1 MDHTEATCND
11 VQSSQLNQ
19 TCLKGVR
26 QITMRAVLALLA
38 LCTAARRSPVPLRLV
53 VVPRG
58 GGDDGDEAAVVEA
71 APRDVVE
78 APEDMDGEV
87 YLDVHFDPLKALA
100 SAAKAARG
108 VLVRAFASL
117 FGGGGASGRGGS
129 PDAPS
134 AVEAACPGALA
145 TAARAA
151 KRALATGRPVLVVAA
166 PPASKAAEALAAA
179 VKVLGGGDAV
189 VVLDA
194 TRTAQTYARAARLA
208 SVAIPAALPKHA
220 PFCAL
225 AVPTGDGQLRY
236 VAVYRGTGVGE
247 SWLARARETAADDLA
262 ALERAAV
269 EHRLASEQKREL
281 AQAKSSDRRSATDA
295 ATARAA
301 AAAAAAA
308 EAEATLTAE
317 RRAAAD
323 LTRRAALEKAL
334 APEPDGP
341 GVLVKLRCPDG
352 STATRKFASDA
363 PAGALLDW
371 CDVRGVDLDAFVVRK
386 AVGDRDRLEDRTSLL
401 GDVLGTRAL
410 LECVAR

>member
-1 MDHTEATCND
+1 
-11 VQSSQLNQ
+11 
-19 TCLKGVR
+19 
-26 QITMRAVLALLA
+26 MRLAVTQAALLA
-38 LCTAARRSPVPLRLV
+38 LTAARCCTRPLPLRLV
-53 VVPRG
+53 PRG
-58 GGDDGDEAAVVEA
+58 GANDDGDGAAVVEA

-78 APEDMDGEV
+78 APEEDRDGEV

-100 SAAKAARG
+100 SAA
-108 VLVRAFASL
+108 RALRRALASL
-117 FGGGGASGRGGS
+117 FGGGGKSASGASGS
-129 PDAPS
+129 ADAPS

-151 KRALATGRPVLVVAA
+151 RRALATGRPVLVVAA
-166 PPASKAAEALAAA
+166 PPASAAAEELAAA
-179 VKVLGGGDAV
+179 VKALGSDAV
-189 VVLDA
+189 LLDA
-194 TRTAQTYARAARLA
+194 TRTAQTYARAAKLA
-208 SVAIPAALPKHA
+208 SAAMPAALPKNA

-225 AVPTGDGQLRY
+225 AVPAGAGQLRY

-262 ALERAAV
+262 ALERAAA

-281 AQAKSSDRRSATDA
+281 AEAKSSDRKSATEA
-295 ATARAA
+295 AAARAA

-308 EAEATLTAE
+308 EAEAALAAE

-352 STATRKFASDA
+352 STATRKFATDA

-371 CDVRGVDLDAFVVRK
+371 CDVRGVDLEAFVVRK
-386 AVGDRDRLEDRTSLL
+386 AAGDRVVLDDRTSLL
-401 GDVLGTRAL
+401 GDVLGARAL
-410 LECVAR
+410 LECVER

>member
-71 APRDVVE
+71 ASRDVVE

-117 FGGGGASGRGGS
+117 FGGGGAGDTSGS

-166 PPASKAAEALAAA
+166 PPASKAAETLADA
-179 VKVLGGGDAV
+179 VKALGGDAV

-208 SVAIPAALPKHA
+208 SAAMPAALPKHA

-262 ALERAAV
+262 ALERAAAD
-269 EHRLASEQKREL
+269 HRLASEQKREL

-308 EAEATLTAE
+308 EAEAALAAE

-410 LECVAR
+410 LECMAR

>member
-1 MDHTEATCND
+1 MQKSLSRIDCSAAVSRSAAAD
-11 VQSSQLNQ
+11 M
-19 TCLKGVR
+19 R
-26 QITMRAVLALLA
+26 RAVAAQALLLA
-38 LCTAARRSPVPLRLV
+38 ITAAASCTRPLPLRLV
-53 VVPRG
+53 PRG
-58 GGDDGDEAAVVEA
+58 GANDDGDEAAVVEA

-78 APEDMDGEV
+78 APEEDRDGEV

-100 SAAKAARG
+100 SAA
-108 VLVRAFASL
+108 RALRRALASL
-117 FGGGGASGRGGS
+117 FGGGGSSGKSGASGS
-129 PDAPS
+129 ADAPS

-151 KRALATGRPVLVVAA
+151 RRALATGRPVLVVAA
-166 PPASKAAEALAAA
+166 PPASAAAEELAAA
-179 VKVLGGGDAV
+179 VKALASEAVL
-189 VVLDA
+189 LDA

-208 SVAIPAALPKHA
+208 SAAMPAALPKNA

-225 AVPTGDGQLRY
+225 AVPTGAGQLRY

-262 ALERAAV
+262 ALERAAA

-281 AQAKSSDRRSATDA
+281 AEAKSSDRKSATEA
-295 ATARAA
+295 AAARAA

-308 EAEATLTAE
+308 EAEAALAAE

-352 STATRKFASDA
+352 STATRKFATDA

-371 CDVRGVDLDAFVVRK
+371 CDVRGVDLEAFVVRK
-386 AVGDRDRLEDRTSLL
+386 AAGDRVVLDDRTSLL
-401 GDVLGTRAL
+401 GDVLGARAL
-410 LECVAR
+410 LECVER

>member
-1 MDHTEATCND
+1 
-11 VQSSQLNQ
+11 
-19 TCLKGVR
+19 
-26 QITMRAVLALLA
+26 MRALATAQVLLLA
-38 LCTAARRSPVPLRLV
+38 VSIAAASCTRPLPLRLV
-53 VVPRG
+53 PRG
-58 GGDDGDEAAVVEA
+58 GANDDGDEAAVVEA

-78 APEDMDGEV
+78 APEEDRDGEV

-100 SAAKAARG
+100 SAA
-108 VLVRAFASL
+108 RALRRALASL
-117 FGGGGASGRGGS
+117 FGGGGKSASGAS
-129 PDAPS
+129 ASADAPS

-151 KRALATGRPVLVVAA
+151 RRALATGRPVLVVAA
-166 PPASKAAEALAAA
+166 PPASAAAEELAAA
-179 VKVLGGGDAV
+179 VKALGSDAV
-189 VVLDA
+189 LLDA

-208 SVAIPAALPKHA
+208 SAAMPAALPKNA

-225 AVPTGDGQLRY
+225 AVPTGAGQLRY

-262 ALERAAV
+262 ALERAAA

-281 AQAKSSDRRSATDA
+281 AEAKSSDRKSATEA
-295 ATARAA
+295 AAARAA

-308 EAEATLTAE
+308 EAEAALAAE

-352 STATRKFASDA
+352 STATRKFATDA

-371 CDVRGVDLDAFVVRK
+371 CDVRGVDLEAFVVRK
-386 AVGDRDRLEDRTSLL
+386 AAGDRVVLDDRTSLL
-401 GDVLGTRAL
+401 GDVLGARAL

>member
-1 MDHTEATCND
+1 
-11 VQSSQLNQ
+11 
-19 TCLKGVR
+19 
-26 QITMRAVLALLA
+26 MRAVTAQAALLA
-38 LCTAARRSPVPLRLV
+38 LTAAAASCTRPLPLRLV
-53 VVPRG
+53 PRG
-58 GGDDGDEAAVVEA
+58 GANDDGDGAAVVEA

-78 APEDMDGEV
+78 APEEDRDGEV

-100 SAAKAARG
+100 SAA
-108 VLVRAFASL
+108 RALRRALASL
-117 FGGGGASGRGGS
+117 FGGGGSSGKSGKSGASGS
-129 PDAPS
+129 ADAPS

-151 KRALATGRPVLVVAA
+151 RRALATGRPVLVVAA
-166 PPASKAAEALAAA
+166 PPASAAAEELAAA
-179 VKVLGGGDAV
+179 VKALGSDAV
-189 VVLDA
+189 LLDA

-208 SVAIPAALPKHA
+208 SAAMPAALPKNA

-225 AVPTGDGQLRY
+225 AVPTGAGQLRY

-262 ALERAAV
+262 ALERAAA

-281 AQAKSSDRRSATDA
+281 AEAKSSDRKSATEA
-295 ATARAA
+295 AAARAA

-308 EAEATLTAE
+308 EAEAALAAE

-352 STATRKFASDA
+352 STATRKFATDA
-363 PAGALLDW
+363 PAGEVLDW
-371 CDVRGVDLDAFVVRK
+371 CDVRGVDLEAFVVRK
-386 AVGDRDRLEDRTSLL
+386 AAGDRVVLDDRTSLL
-401 GDVLGTRAL
+401 GDVLGARAL

>member
-1 MDHTEATCND
+1 
-11 VQSSQLNQ
+11 
-19 TCLKGVR
+19 
-26 QITMRAVLALLA
+26 MRRAAAQALLLA
-38 LCTAARRSPVPLRLV
+38 ITAAARCTRPLPLRLV
-53 VVPRG
+53 PRG
-58 GGDDGDEAAVVEA
+58 GANDDGDEAAVVEA

-78 APEDMDGEV
+78 APEEDRDGEV

-100 SAAKAARG
+100 SAA
-108 VLVRAFASL
+108 RALRRALASL
-117 FGGGGASGRGGS
+117 FGGGGKSASGASGS
-129 PDAPS
+129 ADAPS

-151 KRALATGRPVLVVAA
+151 RRALATGRPVLVVAA
-166 PPASKAAEALAAA
+166 PPASAAAEELAAA
-179 VKVLGGGDAV
+179 VKALGSDAV
-189 VVLDA
+189 LLDA

-208 SVAIPAALPKHA
+208 SAAMPAALPKNA

-225 AVPTGDGQLRY
+225 AVPTGAGQLRY

-262 ALERAAV
+262 ALERAAA

-281 AQAKSSDRRSATDA
+281 AEAKSSDRKSATEA
-295 ATARAA
+295 AAARAA

-308 EAEATLTAE
+308 EAEAALAAE

-352 STATRKFASDA
+352 STATRKFATDA

-371 CDVRGVDLDAFVVRK
+371 CDVRGVDLEAFVVRK
-386 AVGDRDRLEDRTSLL
+386 AAGDRVVLDDRTSLL
-401 GDVLGTRAL
+401 GDVLGARAL

>member
-1 MDHTEATCND
+1 
-11 VQSSQLNQ
+11 
-19 TCLKGVR
+19 
-26 QITMRAVLALLA
+26 MRLAVTQAALLA
-38 LCTAARRSPVPLRLV
+38 LTAAAARCTRPLPLRLV
-53 VVPRG
+53 PRG
-58 GGDDGDEAAVVEA
+58 GANDDGDEAAVVEA

-78 APEDMDGEV
+78 APEEDRDGEV

-100 SAAKAARG
+100 SAA
-108 VLVRAFASL
+108 RALRRALASL
-117 FGGGGASGRGGS
+117 FGGGGKSASGASGS
-129 PDAPS
+129 ADAPS

-151 KRALATGRPVLVVAA
+151 RRALATGRPVLVVAA
-166 PPASKAAEALAAA
+166 PPASAAAEELAAA
-179 VKVLGGGDAV
+179 VKALGSDAV
-189 VVLDA
+189 LLDA

-208 SVAIPAALPKHA
+208 SAAMPAALPKNA

-225 AVPTGDGQLRY
+225 AVPTGAGQLRY

-262 ALERAAV
+262 ALERAAA

-281 AQAKSSDRRSATDA
+281 AEAKSSDRKSATEA
-295 ATARAA
+295 AAARAA

-308 EAEATLTAE
+308 EAEAALAAE

-352 STATRKFASDA
+352 STATRKFATDA

-371 CDVRGVDLDAFVVRK
+371 CDVRGVDLEAFVVRK
-386 AVGDRDRLEDRTSLL
+386 AAGDRVVLDDRTSLL
-401 GDVLGTRAL
+401 GDVLGARAL

>member
-1 MDHTEATCND
+1 
-11 VQSSQLNQ
+11 
-19 TCLKGVR
+19 
-26 QITMRAVLALLA
+26 MRAVTAQAALLA
-38 LCTAARRSPVPLRLV
+38 LTAAAARCTRPLPLRLV
-53 VVPRG
+53 PRG
-58 GGDDGDEAAVVEA
+58 GANDDGDGAAVVEA

-78 APEDMDGEV
+78 APEEDRDGEV

-100 SAAKAARG
+100 SAA
-108 VLVRAFASL
+108 RALRRALASL
-117 FGGGGASGRGGS
+117 FGGGGKSASGASGS
-129 PDAPS
+129 ADAPS

-151 KRALATGRPVLVVAA
+151 RRALATGRPVLVVAA
-166 PPASKAAEALAAA
+166 PPASAAAEELAAA
-179 VKVLGGGDAV
+179 VKALGSDAV
-189 VVLDA
+189 LLDA
-194 TRTAQTYARAARLA
+194 TRTAQTYARAAKLA
-208 SVAIPAALPKHA
+208 SAAMPAALPKNA

-225 AVPTGDGQLRY
+225 AVPAGAGQLRY

-262 ALERAAV
+262 ALERAAA

-281 AQAKSSDRRSATDA
+281 AEAKSSDRKSATEA
-295 ATARAA
+295 AAARAA

-308 EAEATLTAE
+308 EAEAALAAE

-352 STATRKFASDA
+352 STATRKFATDA

-371 CDVRGVDLDAFVVRK
+371 CDVRGVDLEAFVVRK
-386 AVGDRDRLEDRTSLL
+386 AAGDRVVLDDRTSLL
-401 GDVLGTRAL
+401 GDVLGARAL

>member
-1 MDHTEATCND
+1 M
-11 VQSSQLNQ
+11 
-19 TCLKGVR
+19 
-26 QITMRAVLALLA
+26 
-38 LCTAARRSPVPLRLV
+38 
-53 VVPRG
+53 PRG
-58 GGDDGDEAAVVEA
+58 GANDDGDEAAVVEA

-78 APEDMDGEV
+78 APEEDRDGEV

-100 SAAKAARG
+100 SAA
-108 VLVRAFASL
+108 RALRRALASL
-117 FGGGGASGRGGS
+117 FGGGGKSASGAS
-129 PDAPS
+129 ASADAPS

-151 KRALATGRPVLVVAA
+151 RRALATGRPVLVVAA
-166 PPASKAAEALAAA
+166 PPASAAAEELAAA
-179 VKVLGGGDAV
+179 VKALGSDAV
-189 VVLDA
+189 LLDA

-208 SVAIPAALPKHA
+208 SAAMPAALPKNA

-225 AVPTGDGQLRY
+225 AVPAGAGQLRY

-262 ALERAAV
+262 ALERAAA

-281 AQAKSSDRRSATDA
+281 AEAKSSDRKSATEA
-295 ATARAA
+295 AAARAA

-308 EAEATLTAE
+308 EAEAALAAE

-352 STATRKFASDA
+352 STATRKFATDA

-371 CDVRGVDLDAFVVRK
+371 CDVRGVDLEAFVVRK
-386 AVGDRDRLEDRTSLL
+386 AAGDRVVLDDRTSLL
-401 GDVLGTRAL
+401 GDVLGARAL
-410 LECVAR
+410 LECVER

>member
-1 MDHTEATCND
+1 
-11 VQSSQLNQ
+11 
-19 TCLKGVR
+19 
-26 QITMRAVLALLA
+26 MRRAAAQALLLA
-38 LCTAARRSPVPLRLV
+38 ITAAASCTRPLPLRLV
-53 VVPRG
+53 PRG
-58 GGDDGDEAAVVEA
+58 GANDDGDGAAVVEA

-78 APEDMDGEV
+78 APEEDRDGEV

-100 SAAKAARG
+100 SAA
-108 VLVRAFASL
+108 RALRRALASL
-117 FGGGGASGRGGS
+117 FGGGGSSGKSGKSGASARA
-129 PDAPS
+129 DAPS

-151 KRALATGRPVLVVAA
+151 RRALATGRPVLVVAA
-166 PPASKAAEALAAA
+166 PPASAAAEELAAA
-179 VKVLGGGDAV
+179 VKALGSDAV
-189 VVLDA
+189 LLDA

-208 SVAIPAALPKHA
+208 SAAMPAALPKNA

-225 AVPTGDGQLRY
+225 AVPTGAGQLRY

-262 ALERAAV
+262 ALERAAA

-281 AQAKSSDRRSATDA
+281 AEAKSSDRKSATEA
-295 ATARAA
+295 AAARAA

-308 EAEATLTAE
+308 EAEAALAAE

-352 STATRKFASDA
+352 STATRKFATDA

-371 CDVRGVDLDAFVVRK
+371 CDVRGVDLEAFVVRK
-386 AVGDRDRLEDRTSLL
+386 AAGDRVVLDDRTSLL
-401 GDVLGTRAL
+401 GDVLGARAL

>member
-1 MDHTEATCND
+1 
-11 VQSSQLNQ
+11 
-19 TCLKGVR
+19 
-26 QITMRAVLALLA
+26 MRLAVTQAALLA
-38 LCTAARRSPVPLRLV
+38 LTAARCCTRPLPLRLV
-53 VVPRG
+53 PRG
-58 GGDDGDEAAVVEA
+58 GANDDGDGAAVVEA

-78 APEDMDGEV
+78 APEEDRDGEV

-100 SAAKAARG
+100 SAA
-108 VLVRAFASL
+108 RALRRALASL
-117 FGGGGASGRGGS
+117 FGGGGKTASDASGS
-129 PDAPS
+129 ADAPS

-151 KRALATGRPVLVVAA
+151 RRALATGRPVLVVAA
-166 PPASKAAEALAAA
+166 PPASAAAEELAAA
-179 VKVLGGGDAV
+179 VKALGSDAV
-189 VVLDA
+189 LLDA

-208 SVAIPAALPKHA
+208 SAAMPAALPKNA

-225 AVPTGDGQLRY
+225 AVPTGAGQLRY

-262 ALERAAV
+262 ALERAAA

-281 AQAKSSDRRSATDA
+281 AEAKSSDRKSATEA
-295 ATARAA
+295 AAARAA

-308 EAEATLTAE
+308 EAEAALAAE

-352 STATRKFASDA
+352 STATRKFATDA

-371 CDVRGVDLDAFVVRK
+371 CDVRGVDLEAFVVRK
-386 AVGDRDRLEDRTSLL
+386 AAGDRVVLDDRTSLL
-401 GDVLGTRAL
+401 GDVLGARAL

>member
-1 MDHTEATCND
+1 
-11 VQSSQLNQ
+11 
-19 TCLKGVR
+19 
-26 QITMRAVLALLA
+26 MRLAVTQAALLA
-38 LCTAARRSPVPLRLV
+38 LTAARCCTRPLPLRLV
-53 VVPRG
+53 PRG
-58 GGDDGDEAAVVEA
+58 GANDDGDGAAVVEA

-78 APEDMDGEV
+78 APEEDRDGEV

-100 SAAKAARG
+100 SAA
-108 VLVRAFASL
+108 RALRRALASL
-117 FGGGGASGRGGS
+117 FGGGGKSASGASGS
-129 PDAPS
+129 ADAPS
-134 AVEAACPGALA
+134 AVEASCPGALA

-151 KRALATGRPVLVVAA
+151 RRALATGRPVLVVAA
-166 PPASKAAEALAAA
+166 PPASAAAEELAAA
-179 VKVLGGGDAV
+179 VKALGSDAV
-189 VVLDA
+189 LLDA

-208 SVAIPAALPKHA
+208 SAAMPAALPKNA

-225 AVPTGDGQLRY
+225 AVPAGAGQLRY

-262 ALERAAV
+262 ALERAAA

-281 AQAKSSDRRSATDA
+281 AEAKSSDRKSATEA
-295 ATARAA
+295 AAARAA

-308 EAEATLTAE
+308 EAEAALAAE

-352 STATRKFASDA
+352 STATRKFATDA

-371 CDVRGVDLDAFVVRK
+371 CDVRGVDLEAFVVRK
-386 AVGDRDRLEDRTSLL
+386 AAGDRVVLDDRTSLL
-401 GDVLGTRAL
+401 GDVLGARAL
-410 LECVAR
+410 LECVER